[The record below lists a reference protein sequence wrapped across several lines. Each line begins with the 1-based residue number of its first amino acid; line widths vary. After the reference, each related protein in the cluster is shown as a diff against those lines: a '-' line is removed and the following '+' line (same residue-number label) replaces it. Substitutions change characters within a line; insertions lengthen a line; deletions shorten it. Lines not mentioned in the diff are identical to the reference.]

1 VASLEVLITERQIQ
15 EKVSELARRISADY
29 GDTPVLLVSVL
40 KGSFIFLA
48 DLMRQLGP
56 NTEVDFV
63 QTSSY
68 GEGTS
73 TSGVVQIRKDLD
85 VSIEGRHVLIVED
98 ILDTGLTLA
107 HLRELLGT
115 RRPRS
120 LKVVTLLRKPDA
132 AQRETQA
139 EYVGFEIPDR
149 FVVGYGLD
157 HAERYRNLP
166 YVAVLHQEV

>member
-1 VASLEVLITERQIQ
+1 MASLEVLITGQEIQ
-15 EKVSELARRISADY
+15 DKVAELARRISDDY
-29 GDTPVLLVSVL
+29 GDTPILLVAVL

-48 DLMRQLGP
+48 DLVRLLGP

-68 GEGTS
+68 GEGASS
-73 TSGVVQIRKDLD
+73 TGVVQIRKDLD
-85 VSIEGRHVLIVED
+85 VSIEGRDVLIVED
-98 ILDTGLTLA
+98 ILDTGLTLS

-120 LKVVTLLRKPDA
+120 LKVVTLLRKPEA
-132 AQRETQA
+132 ARHGTQA